1 MVYSFPPEIF
11 GIRNAYSDVI
21 CLRPVVGASP
31 TYVAGENTFD
41 TLFKPL
47 KITWSWTDTSLTVV
61 AANLKLF
68 TFPMSNA
75 LESGIAEVS

>member
-21 CLRPVVGASP
+21 CLRPTIVNPPVY
-31 TYVAGENTFD
+31 TVDENTFD

-47 KITWSWTDTSLTVV
+47 IITWSWTDTSLTVV
-61 AANLKLF
+61 AANLKLYR
-68 TFPMSNA
+68 FPIGDAVETS
-75 LESGIAEVS
+75 IV

>member
-21 CLRPVVGASP
+21 CLRPILSTTPAYD
-31 TYVAGENTFD
+31 TGENTFD
-41 TLFKPL
+41 TGFKPL
-47 KITWSWTDTSLTVV
+47 KITWSWTDTSMTVV

-68 TFPMSNA
+68 KFPISNA
-75 LESGIAEVS
+75 VESGIS